1 MGTEGHRRV
10 QVFSSEIVEDA
21 RMLLT
26 QKTSEPVPQPGSFM
40 MGAVIRTL
48 LPLLVE
54 LRRKG
59 YSLTMLTHLL
69 GEKGIK
75 ITPTALSEYM
85 AKLSGPVEESPVR
98 GGAQRE
104 DTNLDKCLADT
115 WTACNEAGCNA
126 VRGPSHELTDCMFK
140 APGGTWGGYGVK

>member
-1 MGTEGHRRV
+1 MGTDGHRKV
-10 QVFSSEIVEDA
+10 QVFSSEVVEEA

-26 QKTSEPVPQPGSFM
+26 QKTTEPVPQPGSFM

-75 ITPTALSEYM
+75 ISPTALSGYM
-85 AKLSGPVEESPVR
+85 AKLSGPVEEASVR
-98 GGAQRE
+98 ARKERPQSSTSASHTRGAFVMKP
-104 DTNLDKCLADT
+104 DVTL
-115 WTACNEAGCNA
+115 
-126 VRGPSHELTDCMFK
+126 
-140 APGGTWGGYGVK
+140 

>member
-1 MGTEGHRRV
+1 MGTEAHRKV
-10 QVFSSEIVEDA
+10 QVFSMEIVEDA
-21 RMLLT
+21 RTLLT
-26 QKTSEPVPQPGSFM
+26 QRTTEPVPQPHSFM

-75 ITPTALSEYM
+75 ISPTALSGYM
-85 AKLSGPVEESPVR
+85 AKFNGPIEEAPVR
-98 GGAQRE
+98 ARRE
-104 DTNLDKCLADT
+104 RPQTSTSASQTRRTFAMKPDTPL
-115 WTACNEAGCNA
+115 
-126 VRGPSHELTDCMFK
+126 
-140 APGGTWGGYGVK
+140 

>member
-1 MGTEGHRRV
+1 MGTAGHRKV

-21 RMLLT
+21 RLLLT
-26 QKTSEPVPQPGSFM
+26 QKTSEPVPQPASFM

-75 ITPTALSEYM
+75 ISPTALSGYM
-85 AKLSGPVEESPVR
+85 AKLSGPVEESSVR
-98 GGAQRE
+98 RARRE
-104 DTNLDKCLADT
+104 RPQTSTSASQTRGTFSMKPDTPL
-115 WTACNEAGCNA
+115 
-126 VRGPSHELTDCMFK
+126 
-140 APGGTWGGYGVK
+140 

>member
-1 MGTEGHRRV
+1 MGTAGHRKV

-26 QKTSEPVPQPGSFM
+26 QKTSEPVPQPASFM

-69 GEKGIK
+69 AEKGIK
-75 ITPTALSEYM
+75 ISPTALSGYM
-85 AKLSGPVEESPVR
+85 AKLSGPFEEAQVR
-98 GGAQRE
+98 ARRE
-104 DTNLDKCLADT
+104 RPQTST
-115 WTACNEAGCNA
+115 SSSQT
-126 VRGPSHELTDCMFK
+126 RGTFVMKPDVTL
-140 APGGTWGGYGVK
+140 

>member
-1 MGTEGHRRV
+1 MGTEGHHRV

-26 QKTSEPVPQPGSFM
+26 QKTSEPVPQPVSFL

-75 ITPTALSEYM
+75 ITPTALSGYM
-85 AKLSGPVEESPVR
+85 AKLSGSVEEASVR
-98 GGAQRE
+98 ARRERPQTSTGASH
-104 DTNLDKCLADT
+104 T
-115 WTACNEAGCNA
+115 
-126 VRGPSHELTDCMFK
+126 RGTFVMKPDVPL
-140 APGGTWGGYGVK
+140 

>member
-1 MGTEGHRRV
+1 MGTEGRRKV

-26 QKTSEPVPQPGSFM
+26 QKTTEPVPQSGSFM

-69 GEKGIK
+69 AEKGIK
-75 ITPTALSEYM
+75 ISPTALSGYM
-85 AKLSGPVEESPVR
+85 AKLSGPIEEAPVR
-98 GGAQRE
+98 ARRE
-104 DTNLDKCLADT
+104 GPQSSTSASQTRGTFAMKPDTVL
-115 WTACNEAGCNA
+115 
-126 VRGPSHELTDCMFK
+126 
-140 APGGTWGGYGVK
+140 

>member
-1 MGTEGHRRV
+1 MGTDGHRKV
-10 QVFSSEIVEDA
+10 QVFSSEVVEEA

-26 QKTSEPVPQPGSFM
+26 QKTTEPVPQPGSFM

-75 ITPTALSEYM
+75 ISPTALSGYM
-85 AKLSGPVEESPVR
+85 AKLSGPVEGGPVR
-98 GGAQRE
+98 ARRE
-104 DTNLDKCLADT
+104 RPQTSTSTSQTRGTFVMKPDTPL
-115 WTACNEAGCNA
+115 
-126 VRGPSHELTDCMFK
+126 
-140 APGGTWGGYGVK
+140 

>member
-1 MGTEGHRRV
+1 METEGRRKV
-10 QVFSSEIVEDA
+10 QVFSSEVVEEA
-21 RMLLT
+21 RVLLT
-26 QKTSEPVPQPGSFM
+26 QKTTEPVPQPGSFM

-75 ITPTALSEYM
+75 ISPTALSGYM
-85 AKLSGPVEESPVR
+85 AKFNGPIEEAPVR
-98 GGAQRE
+98 ARRE
-104 DTNLDKCLADT
+104 RPQTSTSASQTRRTFVMKPDVTL
-115 WTACNEAGCNA
+115 
-126 VRGPSHELTDCMFK
+126 
-140 APGGTWGGYGVK
+140 

>member
-1 MGTEGHRRV
+1 MGTEGHRKV

-21 RMLLT
+21 RTLLT
-26 QKTSEPVPQPGSFM
+26 QRTTEPVPQPSSFM

-69 GEKGIK
+69 AEKGIK
-75 ITPTALSEYM
+75 ISPTALSGYM
-85 AKLSGPVEESPVR
+85 AKLSGPAEEAPVR
-98 GGAQRE
+98 ARRE
-104 DTNLDKCLADT
+104 RLQTSTSASQS
-115 WTACNEAGCNA
+115 
-126 VRGPSHELTDCMFK
+126 RGTFVMKPDVTL
-140 APGGTWGGYGVK
+140 

>member
-1 MGTEGHRRV
+1 MGTAGHRKV

-21 RMLLT
+21 RLLLT
-26 QKTSEPVPQPGSFM
+26 QKTSEPVPQPASFM

-75 ITPTALSEYM
+75 ISPTALSGYM
-85 AKLSGPVEESPVR
+85 AKLSGPIEEAPVR
-98 GGAQRE
+98 GARRE
-104 DTNLDKCLADT
+104 RPQSSTSASQTRGHFSMRPDTPL
-115 WTACNEAGCNA
+115 
-126 VRGPSHELTDCMFK
+126 
-140 APGGTWGGYGVK
+140 

>member
-1 MGTEGHRRV
+1 MGTAGHRKV

-21 RMLLT
+21 RLLLT
-26 QKTSEPVPQPGSFM
+26 QKTSEPVPQPASFM

-48 LPLLVE
+48 LPLLAE

-75 ITPTALSEYM
+75 ISPTALSGYM
-85 AKLSGPVEESPVR
+85 AKLSGPVEESSVR
-98 GGAQRE
+98 RARRE
-104 DTNLDKCLADT
+104 RPQTSTSASQTRGTFSMKPDTPL
-115 WTACNEAGCNA
+115 
-126 VRGPSHELTDCMFK
+126 
-140 APGGTWGGYGVK
+140 

>member
-1 MGTEGHRRV
+1 MGIAGHRKV

-21 RMLLT
+21 RLLLT
-26 QKTSEPVPQPGSFM
+26 QKTSEPVPQPGSLM

-75 ITPTALSEYM
+75 ISPTALSGYM
-85 AKLSGPVEESPVR
+85 AKLSGPVEEASVR
-98 GGAQRE
+98 AR
-104 DTNLDKCLADT
+104 
-115 WTACNEAGCNA
+115 
-126 VRGPSHELTDCMFK
+126 R
-140 APGGTWGGYGVK
+140 

>member
-1 MGTEGHRRV
+1 
-10 QVFSSEIVEDA
+10 
-21 RMLLT
+21 
-26 QKTSEPVPQPGSFM
+26 M

-75 ITPTALSEYM
+75 ISPTALSGYM
-85 AKLSGPVEESPVR
+85 AKLSGPIEEAPVR
-98 GGAQRE
+98 ARRE
-104 DTNLDKCLADT
+104 RSQIATSASQT
-115 WTACNEAGCNA
+115 
-126 VRGPSHELTDCMFK
+126 RGTFVMKPDVPL
-140 APGGTWGGYGVK
+140 

>member
-1 MGTEGHRRV
+1 MGTAGHRKV

-21 RMLLT
+21 RLLLT
-26 QKTSEPVPQPGSFM
+26 QKTSEPVPQPASFM

-69 GEKGIK
+69 AEKGIK
-75 ITPTALSEYM
+75 ISPTALSGYM
-85 AKLSGPVEESPVR
+85 AKLSGPVVEPPVR
-98 GGAQRE
+98 ARKERPQTSTSSSQTRRTFAMKP
-104 DTNLDKCLADT
+104 DVTL
-115 WTACNEAGCNA
+115 
-126 VRGPSHELTDCMFK
+126 
-140 APGGTWGGYGVK
+140 

>member
-1 MGTEGHRRV
+1 MGTEVHRRV
-10 QVFSSEIVEDA
+10 QVFSSEIVEEA
-21 RMLLT
+21 RLLLT
-26 QKTSEPVPQPGSFM
+26 QKTSEPVPQPASFM

-75 ITPTALSEYM
+75 ISPTALSGYM
-85 AKLSGPVEESPVR
+85 AKLSGPVEEASVR
-98 GGAQRE
+98 ARKERPQSSTSAAQ
-104 DTNLDKCLADT
+104 T
-115 WTACNEAGCNA
+115 
-126 VRGPSHELTDCMFK
+126 RGTLVMKPDVTL
-140 APGGTWGGYGVK
+140 

>member
-1 MGTEGHRRV
+1 MGTAGHRKV

-26 QKTSEPVPQPGSFM
+26 QKTSEPVPQPDSFM

-59 YSLTMLTHLL
+59 YSLTMLAHLAG
-69 GEKGIK
+69 GEG
-75 ITPTALSEYM
+75 
-85 AKLSGPVEESPVR
+85 
-98 GGAQRE
+98 
-104 DTNLDKCLADT
+104 DKDQSNCSFGVHGEIE
-115 WTACNEAGCNA
+115 WAG
-126 VRGPSHELTDCMFK
+126 
-140 APGGTWGGYGVK
+140 